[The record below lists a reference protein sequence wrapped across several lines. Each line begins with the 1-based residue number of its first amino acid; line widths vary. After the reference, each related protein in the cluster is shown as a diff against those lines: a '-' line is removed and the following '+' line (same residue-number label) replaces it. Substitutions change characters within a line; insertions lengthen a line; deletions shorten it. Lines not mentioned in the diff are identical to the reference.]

1 MPAALEIESVK
12 NMSGAPAAKETT
24 IEVID
29 MTGTSSSNS
38 SDEGADGTHSTA
50 AGAASS
56 NPSSLKKRP
65 LAEFPPAGQAAN
77 KTAKVEPAPTTAF
90 GAAAS
95 HSVDEAGAA
104 SSAAGAA
111 SSSSQLIAVAKSAA
125 RSEDLDSAN
134 PLLRLFLR
142 LLPAL
147 DRLPLAPQPKT
158 LKTQLRNYQR
168 QAVQWMLDRELQGLR
183 GKAAGGKAADLGDCA
198 IVSPIRGGI
207 LADEM
212 GLGKSLELMSLLLLN
227 AGSPRDDVFTK
238 DAGLLTPAKT
248 TLIICPQTLLSQVR

>member
-1 MPAALEIESVK
+1 M
-12 NMSGAPAAKETT
+12 
-24 IEVID
+24 
-29 MTGTSSSNS
+29 
-38 SDEGADGTHSTA
+38 
-50 AGAASS
+50 
-56 NPSSLKKRP
+56 
-65 LAEFPPAGQAAN
+65 
-77 KTAKVEPAPTTAF
+77 
-90 GAAAS
+90 
-95 HSVDEAGAA
+95 
-104 SSAAGAA
+104 
-111 SSSSQLIAVAKSAA
+111 AKSAA